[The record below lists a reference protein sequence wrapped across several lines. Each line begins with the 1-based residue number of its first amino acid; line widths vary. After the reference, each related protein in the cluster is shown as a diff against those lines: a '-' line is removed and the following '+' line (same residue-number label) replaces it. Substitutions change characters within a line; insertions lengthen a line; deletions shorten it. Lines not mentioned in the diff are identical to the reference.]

1 MQEWRQILSRRVSLP
16 PTSWWALC
24 ELDPPPADLVLA
36 MTKDID
42 ITVYGATGFT
52 GCRIVQQLTA
62 WLGREEWSAL
72 SVGIA
77 GRRESA
83 LREVAKPV
91 AEALGSRYVLL
102 DMGHSVVE
110 CM

>member
-1 MQEWRQILSRRVSLP
+1 MHGARPKICV
-16 PTSWWALC
+16 C
-24 ELDPPPADLVLA
+24 EPHLASTPLVA

-62 WLGREEWSAL
+62 WLGREQWSAL
-72 SVGIA
+72 SVGVA

-83 LREVAKPV
+83 LQEVASQAV
-91 AEALGSRYVLL
+91 SALGSRCVRARACYRARAT
-102 DMGHSVVE
+102 G
-110 CM
+110 

>member
-1 MQEWRQILSRRVSLP
+1 
-16 PTSWWALC
+16 
-24 ELDPPPADLVLA
+24 

-72 SVGIA
+72 SMGIA
-77 GRRESA
+77 GRHESS
-83 LREVAKPV
+83 LQEVAKPV
-91 AEALGSRYVLL
+91 VEALGSRYVLPGA
-102 DMGHSVVE
+102 GHRAVE